1 MKGLACPCPALPN
14 FLELGACLM
23 AEGSRTQASGQGPP
37 INVQLL
43 RAQYEGLRRQ
53 QRTQAHLMVF
63 PKGRAGQI
71 LEGRAL
77 LWLEQVT

>member
-1 MKGLACPCPALPN
+1 
-14 FLELGACLM
+14 M

-37 INVQLL
+37 ISVQFL

-53 QRTQAHLMVF
+53 QRTQAHMMVF
-63 PKGRAGQI
+63 PKGRTAQI